1 MNTISYINYHDKMS
15 KILLSTLS
23 SLKKDHNQIIDQI
36 GMPDM
41 IVCDFFEKLVSS
53 YYAMKLLFLSE
64 NPKYNINPKSGMS
77 PLQSFFTIQQV
88 KQNILV
94 LEKEM
99 RDIDVYKKNLLDSI
113 MISWN
118 LPDMQSIK
126 PLAKR
131 ALLDYLKNHTLYDTQ
146 AISITHLNQKE
157 CIISWMSIDV
167 RTSKPTVFC
176 AWCKLDSPL
185 DDIQQKELQQHILQQ
200 KDIQD
205 ITRILYSIDRKFAN
219 ITPVKGSFFEITYYY
234 SNQYELEPGDVCNY
248 EILKVSDALQCKY
261 GETYVVDQ
269 QVCTLDGFSKP
280 YMQIYSTPLEY
291 SIHGETVSKTILF
304 ADHQVLQKFY
314 DFCKK
319 EEIILI
325 EN

>member
-15 KILLSTLS
+15 KILLSTLY
-23 SLKKDHNQIIDQI
+23 SLKKDHNQVIDQI

-41 IVCDFFEKLVSS
+41 IVCDFFEQLVSS
-53 YYAMKLLFLSE
+53 YYAMKLLFSYE
-64 NPKYNINPKSGMS
+64 NPKYSINSKSGMT

-88 KQNILV
+88 NQNIVV

-99 RDIDVYKKNLLDSI
+99 RDVAVYKKNLLDSI

-118 LPDMQSIK
+118 LPDMQATK
-126 PLAKR
+126 PLAKKL
-131 ALLDYLKNHTLYDTQ
+131 LLDYLKNHTVYDTQ

-157 CIISWMSIDV
+157 CVISWMSIDV

-176 AWCKLDSPL
+176 AWCNVNNPL
-185 DDIQQKELQQHILQQ
+185 NELQQ
-200 KDIQD
+200 KDLKQHIIQQKD
-205 ITRILYSIDRKFAN
+205 MQDMTRILYTIDRNFVD
-219 ITPVKGSFFEITYYY
+219 ITPIKGIFFEITHYY
-234 SNQYELEPGDVCNY
+234 SDVHEPDVNSAY
-248 EILKVSDALQCKY
+248 QVLKESDALQCTY

-269 QVCTLDGFSKP
+269 QTCTLDGFSKP
-280 YMQIYSTPLEY
+280 YVQIYSKPSEN

-304 ADHQVLQKFY
+304 AHHQVLQKFY
-314 DFCKK
+314 DVYKK